1 MVAAPTDPTASRP
14 GRSGRR
20 TRRRSRRAASRTARG
35 CRFRPCSARLACS
48 SGFPRTGA
56 AGPRPG
62 AVGSGTSLR
71 PPAFDRVELIV
82 DAETGILLRREETFE
97 GQLLTLF
104 ELTTVTMSP
113 PEADD
118 PARFAPPAGSR
129 PVRDPED
136 APGRSGLGWQV
147 AANAAG
153 LAAGGLGA
161 WLRLAPHLPGHR
173 PAAEASVL
181 AAMPSPQPG
190 PLHPR

>member
-1 MVAAPTDPTASRP
+1 MGGPVTAC
-14 GRSGRR
+14 GRE
-20 TRRRSRRAASRTARG
+20 AIAVTAV
-35 CRFRPCSARLACS
+35 
-48 SGFPRTGA
+48 PRH
-56 AGPRPG
+56 G
-62 AVGSGTSLR
+62 AVGSWTSLR
-71 PPAFDRVELIV
+71 PPACNRVGLIV

-104 ELTTVTMSP
+104 ELTTVTISP

-129 PVRDPED
+129 PVRDAED

-147 AANAAG
+147 LNAAG

-173 PAAEASVL
+173 PAAEAGFLRDAVSRTGPARSRRRATALRRPARPALPQRSV
-181 AAMPSPQPG
+181 
-190 PLHPR
+190 